1 MSEQGQAH
9 GPTDSEMRA
18 SGARTSPRLPREA
31 QTAPSARAGIRPY
44 AVLRTGVRHSAHG
57 LAVVVALALLT
68 TCAPTQP
75 TAAPPAELAD
85 YTPLPTPTT
94 EPSPTPTPSYE
105 DDNEPN
111 DSMLQASGPLVS
123 GQEHRG
129 FISAK
134 DDIDF
139 SYLEI
144 DTPQIIRL
152 SLTDLPAEVDY
163 DLYLVTGEED
173 VLADSSNSGQQ
184 DEHIE
189 YTTSSVGV
197 FYVLVLPFNNFSP
210 DEPYALS
217 LELSPAPTP
226 TGEDTYEPNDT
237 PEQAAGPLALGQELQ
252 SYIWDEGDVDV
263 YVFEMDQSATVQ
275 VSLTDIT
282 AVADYDLFL
291 SNGAG
296 EPLASSTRAIDR
308 EAIVQSLPPG
318 TYYVTVQS
326 FAGFSWKEPYT
337 VRIDL
342 VEP

>member
-1 MSEQGQAH
+1 MSEQGQDH
-9 GPTDSEMRA
+9 GPAGSQMRP
-18 SGARTSPRLPREA
+18 SGVRTSLRPPGRA
-31 QTAPSARAGIRPY
+31 QAVPEPRAGTLHHT
-44 AVLRTGVRHSAHG
+44 VLRTGMRRPMYTIAM
-57 LAVVVALALLT
+57 VVAFVLLT
-68 TCAPTQP
+68 ACAPAQP
-75 TAAPPAELAD
+75 TPAPPAELAE

-94 EPSPTPTPSYE
+94 EPSPTSTPSHQ
-105 DDNEPN
+105 DDDEPN

-123 GQEHRG
+123 GQEYRG
-129 FISAK
+129 FIGAK

-152 SLTDLPAEVDY
+152 SLTNLPAEVDY

-210 DEPYALS
+210 DEPYTLFM
-217 LELSPAPTP
+217 ELSPAPTP

-263 YVFEMDQSATVQ
+263 YAFQMDQPGTIQ

-308 EAIVQSLPPG
+308 EAIVQSLQPG
-318 TYYVTVQS
+318 TYYVTVRS

-337 VRIDL
+337 LRIDL
-342 VEP
+342 VLP

>member
-1 MSEQGQAH
+1 
-9 GPTDSEMRA
+9 MRA
-18 SGARTSPRLPREA
+18 SGARISPRPAEKA
-31 QTAPSARAGIRPY
+31 QAVPGPRAGTLHHT
-44 AVLRTGVRHSAHG
+44 VLRIGARRPVQTIAM
-57 LAVVVALALLT
+57 VVAFVLLT
-68 TCAPTQP
+68 ACAPAQP
-75 TAAPPAELAD
+75 TPAPLAELPE

-94 EPSPTPTPSYE
+94 EPSPTPTPSHE

-111 DSMLQASGPLVS
+111 DSMLQASGPLVP
-123 GQEHRG
+123 GQEDRG

-139 SYLEI
+139 FYLEI

-197 FYVLVLPFNNFSP
+197 FYVLVLPFDNFSP
-210 DEPYALS
+210 DEPYALF

-263 YVFEMDQSATVQ
+263 YAFQMDLPGTIQ

-291 SNGAG
+291 SNGVG
-296 EPLASSTRAIDR
+296 ELLASSTRAIDR
-308 EAIVQSLPPG
+308 ETIVQPLQAG
-318 TYYVTVQS
+318 TYYVTVKP
-326 FAGFSWKEPYT
+326 FAGFSWKEPYR

-342 VEP
+342 VQP

>member
-1 MSEQGQAH
+1 
-9 GPTDSEMRA
+9 MRP
-18 SGARTSPRLPREA
+18 SGARTSSRPPGTSQSALEPRVDSLHYVDLRPGRRCA
-31 QTAPSARAGIRPY
+31 THLGAALVVLAFLSACSP
-44 AVLRTGVRHSAHG
+44 AH
-57 LAVVVALALLT
+57 AT
-68 TCAPTQP
+68 PTP
-75 TAAPPAELAD
+75 LAELPE
-85 YTPLPTPTT
+85 YSPLPSPTT
-94 EPSPTPTPSYE
+94 EPSPTATPSYQ
-105 DDNEPN
+105 DDTEPN

-123 GQEHRG
+123 GEEYRG

-152 SLTDLPAEVDY
+152 SLTDLPADVDY

-184 DEHIE
+184 DEYIE

-197 FYVLVLPFNNFSP
+197 FYVLVLPFENFSP
-210 DEPYALS
+210 SEPYVLS

-237 PEQAAGPLALGQELQ
+237 PEQAAGPLALGQEIQ

-263 YVFEMDQSATVQ
+263 YAFQMDQPGTVQ
-275 VSLTDIT
+275 VSLTNIT

-296 EPLASSTRAIDR
+296 EALAASTRAIER
-308 EAIVQSLPPG
+308 EAIVQSLQPG
-318 TYYVTVQS
+318 TYYVTVKP

-337 VRIDL
+337 LRVDR

>member
-1 MSEQGQAH
+1 M
-9 GPTDSEMRA
+9 M
-18 SGARTSPRLPREA
+18 
-31 QTAPSARAGIRPY
+31 
-44 AVLRTGVRHSAHG
+44 
-57 LAVVVALALLT
+57 VALVLLT
-68 TCAPTQP
+68 ACAPAQATP
-75 TAAPPAELAD
+75 APPAELAE

-94 EPSPTPTPSYE
+94 EPSPTPTPSHE
-105 DDNEPN
+105 DDDEPN

-123 GQEHRG
+123 GQEYRG

-144 DTPQIIRL
+144 DTPQIMRL
-152 SLTDLPAEVDY
+152 ALTNLPADVDY

-184 DEHIE
+184 NEHIE

-210 DEPYALS
+210 DEPYALF

-263 YVFEMDQSATVQ
+263 YAFQMDQPGTIQ

-308 EAIVQSLPPG
+308 EAIVQSLQPG

-326 FAGFSWKEPYT
+326 FAGFSWKEPYR

>member
-1 MSEQGQAH
+1 
-9 GPTDSEMRA
+9 MRP
-18 SGARTSPRLPREA
+18 SGARTSPRPAGKA
-31 QTAPSARAGIRPY
+31 QAVPEPRAGTLNHT
-44 AVLRTGVRHSAHG
+44 VLRTGTRRPVHTIAM
-57 LAVVVALALLT
+57 VVALVLLT
-68 TCAPTQP
+68 ACAPAQP
-75 TAAPPAELAD
+75 TPARQAELPE
-85 YTPLPTPTT
+85 YTPLPIPTT
-94 EPSPTPTPSYE
+94 EPSPTPTPSHQ
-105 DDNEPN
+105 DDDEPN
-111 DSMLQASGPLVS
+111 DSMLQASGPLVP
-123 GQEHRG
+123 GQEYRG

-152 SLTDLPAEVDY
+152 SLTDLPADVDY

-173 VLADSSNSGQQ
+173 MLADSSNSGQQ

-197 FYVLVLPFNNFSP
+197 FFVLVLPFNNFSP
-210 DEPYALS
+210 DEPYTLF

-226 TGEDTYEPNDT
+226 AGEDTYEPNDT

-263 YVFEMDQSATVQ
+263 YAFQMDQPGTVQ

-282 AVADYDLFL
+282 PVADYDLFL

-308 EAIVQSLPPG
+308 ETIVQSLQPG

>member
-1 MSEQGQAH
+1 M
-9 GPTDSEMRA
+9 
-18 SGARTSPRLPREA
+18 
-31 QTAPSARAGIRPY
+31 
-44 AVLRTGVRHSAHG
+44 
-57 LAVVVALALLT
+57 VVALVLLT
-68 TCAPTQP
+68 ACAPAQP
-75 TAAPPAELAD
+75 TPTPPAELAEHP
-85 YTPLPTPTT
+85 PLPTPTP
-94 EPSPTPTPSYE
+94 EPSLTPTPSHE

-111 DSMLQASGPLVS
+111 DSMLQASGPLVP
-123 GQEHRG
+123 GQEYRG

-152 SLTDLPAEVDY
+152 SLTDLPADVDY

-173 VLADSSNSGQQ
+173 VLADSSNSGQE

-197 FYVLVLPFNNFSP
+197 FYVLVLPFDNFSP
-210 DEPYALS
+210 SEPYALS

-237 PEQAAGPLALGQELQ
+237 IEQAAGPLALGQELQ
-252 SYIWDEGDVDV
+252 SYIWDEGDVDA
-263 YVFEMDQSATVQ
+263 YVFQLDQPGTIQ

-308 EAIVQSLPPG
+308 ETIVQSLAPG

-342 VEP
+342 VQP